1 MVMIPNVC
9 TYHQNICTLIYGN
22 TYMIP
27 VHMVYW
33 NIQWYINGLLVYGMM
48 VSTPA
53 KEKETKN
60 NNYIKISKNRNNTK
74 NIYKNALHRNESY
87 TKNCRLNPQSC

>member
-1 MVMIPNVC
+1 
-9 TYHQNICTLIYGN
+9 
-22 TYMIP
+22 
-27 VHMVYW
+27 
-33 NIQWYINGLLVYGMM
+33 MM